1 MTNEHPITP
10 PQELVDEWLCDDG
23 YPCDPSANSVITIT
37 TGRLRNVAA
46 KAARWGADQELGAC
60 GEWIRASLKGQLRPA
75 DRIADDL
82 RAARRP
88 KPPSL
93 KEQAL
98 EALAR
103 QERGRDRGFLS
114 PEAMAD
120 ADTIRRAIEALP
132 DTP

>member
-46 KAARWGADQELGAC
+46 KAARWGADQELGEC
-60 GEWIRASLKGQLRPA
+60 CEYISGEGKWFAIPEHRLRE
-75 DRIADDL
+75 L